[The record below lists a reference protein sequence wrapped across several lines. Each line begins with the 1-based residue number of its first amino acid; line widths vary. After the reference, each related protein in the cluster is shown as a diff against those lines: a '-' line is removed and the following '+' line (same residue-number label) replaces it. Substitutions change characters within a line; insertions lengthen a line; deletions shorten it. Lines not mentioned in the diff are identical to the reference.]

1 MADGTALLACA
12 GSAVTQTGWRG
23 GGTDARSQIQI
34 SESARAGY
42 VCGLSFF
49 CMGSFSF

>member
-1 MADGTALLACA
+1 MGLHF
-12 GSAVTQTGWRG
+12 WRARGVQSPRQG
-23 GGTDARSQIQI
+23 GEGGETDARSQIQI